1 MQTTFNV
8 DTLTAAHKA
17 AASDAQAL
25 AASTLA
31 GFEKLVALNLTMARS
46 ALTKTSP
53 DLLSAFSAK
62 NPADAL
68 AAQASMAKPLAE
80 QAVAYSRSVYA
91 IAADVNATLTKIV
104 EAQAASGQKQMEA
117 TIEALLKN
125 APAGSEP
132 MVAAYKTALTASQ
145 NAIAMAK
152 SSAMKAAEMADKQ
165 AKQLTD
171 NALSVVKT
179 HSRLK

>member
-1 MQTTFNV
+1 
-8 DTLTAAHKA
+8 
-17 AASDAQAL
+17 
-25 AASTLA
+25 
-31 GFEKLVALNLTMARS
+31 
-46 ALTKTSP
+46 
-53 DLLSAFSAK
+53 
-62 NPADAL
+62 L

-132 MVAAYKTALTASQ
+132 MVAAYKTALTTSQ

-152 SSAMKAAEMADKQ
+152 SSAMKAVEMADKQ
-165 AKQLTD
+165 TKQLTD